1 MGKVIFEFDEEEDRH
16 EIELITNRHKLI
28 CALYDLDNYRRGLYK
43 GYINNMTYAANGQII
58 GKGIEALKEINEEAK
73 VTSYLE
79 DEDVINEIDKILDK
93 VRFLL
98 D

>member
-1 MGKVIFEFDEEEDRH
+1 MGKVTFEFDEDEERH
-16 EIELITNRHKLI
+16 DIELITNRHKLI

-79 DEDVINEIDKILDK
+79 DEDVINEIDIILDK

>member
-1 MGKVIFEFDEEEDRH
+1 MGKVVFEFDEDEERH

-79 DEDVINEIDKILDK
+79 DEDVINEIDIILDK

>member
-1 MGKVIFEFDEEEDRH
+1 MGKVVFEFDEDEDRH
-16 EIELITNRHKLI
+16 DIQLITNRHKLI

-43 GYINNMTYAANGQII
+43 GYINNEIYAVDGQIV
-58 GKGIEALKEINEEAK
+58 GKGIGALKDIKEGAQVK
-73 VTSYLE
+73 SYLE
-79 DEDVINEIDKILDK
+79 DEDVINEIGNILDK

>member
-79 DEDVINEIDKILDK
+79 DEDVINEIDIILDK

>member
-1 MGKVIFEFDEEEDRH
+1 MGKVVFEFDEEEDIH

-93 VRFLL
+93 IRFLL

>member
-1 MGKVIFEFDEEEDRH
+1 MAKVIFEFDEEEDRH
-16 EIELITNRHKLI
+16 EIELITKRHKLI

-43 GYINNMTYAANGQII
+43 GYINNVTYAANGQII

-79 DEDVINEIDKILDK
+79 DEDVLNEIDKILDN

>member
-1 MGKVIFEFDEEEDRH
+1 MGKVVFEFDENEDRH

-43 GYINNMTYAANGQII
+43 GYINNITYAANGQII

-79 DEDVINEIDKILDK
+79 DEDVLNEIDKILDE

>member
-1 MGKVIFEFDEEEDRH
+1 MAKVIFEFDEDEDRH
-16 EIELITNRHKLI
+16 ELELINNRHKLI
-28 CALYDLDNYRRGLYK
+28 CALYDLSNYRRGLYK

-79 DEDVINEIDKILDK
+79 DEDVINEIDIILDK

>member
-1 MGKVIFEFDEEEDRH
+1 MGKVIFEFDDEEDRH

-79 DEDVINEIDKILDK
+79 DEDVINEIDIILDK

>member
-79 DEDVINEIDKILDK
+79 DEDVLNEIDNILDK

>member
-1 MGKVIFEFDEEEDRH
+1 MAKVIYEFDEDEDRH
-16 EIELITNRHKLI
+16 EIELINNRHKLI

-43 GYINNMTYAANGQII
+43 GSINNMTYAANGQII

-93 VRFLL
+93 IRFLL

>member
-1 MGKVIFEFDEEEDRH
+1 MGKVTFEFDEEEDRH

-43 GYINNMTYAANGQII
+43 GYINNATYAANGQII

-79 DEDVINEIDKILDK
+79 DEDVINEIDRILDK